1 MTGKQENR
9 DAIIRLAD
17 ALVEDVLNTS
27 DDEILA
33 EAHED
38 AVDVELWLAPA
49 GRNSRALPLRLP
61 SDGSQRRKL
70 QLRHSVRRR
79 P

>member
-9 DAIIRLAD
+9 DALIRLAA
-17 ALVEDVLNTS
+17 ALAEDVLNAS
-27 DDEILA
+27 EGEILA

-38 AVDVELWLAPA
+38 KVDVKSVASA
-49 GRNSRALPLRLP
+49 GRSEFESIPLPLP